1 MLPKKRKIKKRQEK
15 EDVFSPILI
24 AFFLIAITIFLVFS
38 NIKINQTRR
47 EMAEKVDRLKE
58 KVELMEERNRQLK
71 EGIFETGSDVYWE
84 AKLYEQGYKKPG
96 EEAIV
101 IIPPLEE
108 EELIA
113 PEEKDFFQSLIDWV
127 LMRD

>member
-71 EGIFETGSDVYWE
+71 EGIFETESDAYWE